1 MIKYFKRYYFN
12 KKYFVIVLA
21 TTSIVLCFVNDI
33 ALSEAHG
40 VSVTYNLLIL
50 PLTLIYSFFRNI
62 RCKMNII
69 FKLIYLSFK
78 FKLKLN
84 III

>member
-1 MIKYFKRYYFN
+1 MI
-12 KKYFVIVLA
+12 KYFVIVLA

-50 PLTLIYSFFRNI
+50 PLTLIYSFF
-62 RCKMNII
+62 
-69 FKLIYLSFK
+69 
-78 FKLKLN
+78 
-84 III
+84 